1 MGVFSIGNLNN
12 EDGIIPRN
20 ELEIIDKGARQAE
33 KLINWMV
40 PRVKKKIL
48 ITDAKVPLYWLKNKH
63 LRTQPFVQ
71 SRVHVDCK
79 LFDPTEMFYI
89 KSEANPADLGT
100 KFTKF
105 QNTYQKLGDDSL
117 FRRGPECLRK
127 GLDRAI
133 KDRDLIPAIELN
145 PTKVEK
151 ETAALEIVKLH
162 QLVITDDRNEEI
174 IDKAINKEEIE
185 NTEVCLL
192 TFDKEIISDESWMNK
207 KTSGFRIQRATM
219 SVKEK
224 IEKVQEFSKY
234 LVSPL
239 RKRYDVVVKSTM
251 CALKALRCWLRL
263 KPSKSIPK
271 GWLEKRKKIYERL
284 EALDDET
291 CKDTAEEMVIEELE
305 SVKPKL
311 RKRLN
316 LSDQIRRSYEAIG
329 FNILR
334 RKDNEE
340 LQEWKSYPGME
351 KIVRISRDII
361 EKNKM
366 ENLMELIKI
375 MKIHESQQSAPIVA
389 TIALLV
395 GNTVRNI
402 VSKEV
407 GLM

>member
-1 MGVFSIGNLNN
+1 MGVHAI
-12 EDGIIPRN
+12 
-20 ELEIIDKGARQAE
+20 
-33 KLINWMV
+33 
-40 PRVKKKIL
+40 
-48 ITDAKVPLYWLKNKH
+48 
-63 LRTQPFVQ
+63 
-71 SRVHVDCK
+71 CK
-79 LFDPTEMFYI
+79 LFDPSEMFYI

-174 IDKAINKEEIE
+174 IDEAVNKEEIE

-271 GWLEKRKKIYERL
+271 GWLEKRQKIYERL
-284 EALDDET
+284 ETLDNEGTIEET
-291 CKDTAEEMVIEELE
+291 VTEELE
-305 SVKPKL
+305 LVEPKT
-311 RKRLN
+311 RKKLN
-316 LSDQIRRSYEAIG
+316 LTDQIQKSYEAID

-334 RKDNEE
+334 RENNEE
-340 LQEWKSYPGME
+340 MQEWKSYPGMK
-351 KIVRISRDII
+351 KIVRLSRDIM
-361 EKNKM
+361 KNNDVKR
-366 ENLMELIKI
+366 LMELI
-375 MKIHESQQSAPIVA
+375 S
-389 TIALLV
+389 
-395 GNTVRNI
+395 
-402 VSKEV
+402 
-407 GLM
+407 